1 MMNNKQHPG
10 FVMNKV
16 LVNHHYALLNI
27 RNIQNFSEGIHKT
40 LSSSAASG
48 QCWGQS
54 WTELS
59 TELRVVL
66 CHLYAGRTQ
75 FTVCAVIHCKISI
88 LLRP

>member
-1 MMNNKQHPG
+1 MMNNKPHPV

-27 RNIQNFSEGIHKT
+27 RNIQNFSEGIQKAT
-40 LSSSAASG
+40 ELFCFIRTALG
-48 QCWGQS
+48 
-54 WTELS
+54 TELS

-66 CHLYAGRTQ
+66 CHLYAGKTQ
-75 FTVCAVIHCKISI
+75 FTVCAVIHCNISI